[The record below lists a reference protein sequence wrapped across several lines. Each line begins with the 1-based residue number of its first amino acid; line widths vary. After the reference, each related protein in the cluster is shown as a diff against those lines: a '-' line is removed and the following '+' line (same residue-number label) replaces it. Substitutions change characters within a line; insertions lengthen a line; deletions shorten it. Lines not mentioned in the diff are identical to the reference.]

1 MQVDHNAAG
10 RGGPSSPVAVMQRIA
25 DESVELIAA
34 AEGATVEVVSDDLLV
49 YACCSGSLVPAIGT
63 RVKRDAS
70 LSGLALQTFSTLHC
84 EDAFN
89 DPRVDLE
96 ASIAVGLR
104 SMVCVP
110 LRDRGVPVG
119 VLKVGSSKANA
130 FSHED
135 VSILTGLAEFLSAT
149 LTLAAAV
156 SVARAQVYDGGHGT
170 SPPESE
176 RASQLARF
184 MANVTRP
191 GLADDI
197 DAERR
202 IRQVIDSEDFSLVF
216 QPVVS
221 LDSLDLVGAEALARF
236 HPGPYRSPDLWFA
249 EAARIGL
256 GVELELAAARK
267 ALDSLPQLPRQVKL
281 GVNFGPDAVT
291 DPRLAELIAA
301 RDPARIV
308 LELTEHSAV
317 ENYARMRSSLME
329 LRQSGVE
336 LALDDVGTGFSNLT
350 HIINFAPDIIKMDIE
365 LVRGIDIDPVRRSLA
380 RALVS
385 LAEET
390 GAEVV
395 AEGVE
400 REEERLALI
409 DLGVPAGQGYLIGR
423 PGPVTALANPII
435 LGDDRNRMSPG
446 KKPT

>member
-1 MQVDHNAAG
+1 MPVRVDHIAAG
-10 RGGPSSPVAVMQRIA
+10 RGGASSPVAVMQRIA

-34 AEGATVEVVSDDLLV
+34 AEGATVEVVNDDFLV

-63 RVKRDAS
+63 RVKRSAS

-96 ASIAVGLR
+96 ASNAVGLR

-156 SVARAQVYDGGHGT
+156 SVAGGQVDTGGHGT

-202 IRQVIDSEDFSLVF
+202 IRQVIDSEDFSMVF

-236 HPGPYRSPDLWFA
+236 HPGPYRSPDRWFA

-256 GVELELAAARK
+256 GVELELATARK
-267 ALDSLPQLPRQVKL
+267 ALDSLPLLPQQVKL

-301 RDPARIV
+301 RDPARTV

-317 ENYARMRSSLME
+317 ENYARMRSSLIE

-400 REEERLALI
+400 REEERHALI

-423 PGPVTALANPII
+423 PGPVTALAKPII
-435 LGDDRNRMSPG
+435 RGD
-446 KKPT
+446 

>member
-1 MQVDHNAAG
+1 MRDDHVAAG
-10 RGGPSSPVAVMQRIA
+10 LGGPSSLVAVMQRIA

-34 AEGATVEVVSDDLLV
+34 AEGATVEVATGDFLV
-49 YACCSGSLVPAIGT
+49 YAFCAGSLVSAVGA

-84 EDAFN
+84 DDVLT

-96 ASIAVGLR
+96 ANLAVGLR
-104 SMVCVP
+104 SLICVP

-135 VSILTGLAEFLSAT
+135 VSTLTGLAEFLSAT

-156 SVARAQVYDGGHGT
+156 SVAGAQVYDSGHGT
-170 SPPESE
+170 SPAGSE

-184 MANVTRP
+184 VANVTRP

-202 IRQVIDSEDFSLVF
+202 IRQVIDSDDFSLVF
-216 QPVVS
+216 QPVVA

-267 ALDSLPQLPRQVKL
+267 ALDSLPQLPQQAKL
-281 GVNFGPDAVT
+281 GINVGPDTVI
-291 DPRLAELIAA
+291 DPRLPELIAA
-301 RDPARIV
+301 RDPARTV

-385 LAEET
+385 LAAET

-400 REEERLALI
+400 REEERQALI

-423 PGPVTALANPII
+423 PGPVTALAKPITP
-435 LGDDRNRMSPG
+435 GTETNRMSPG